1 MRSKKELA
9 VYLSKLLPLES
20 HNLFLEQYSTPS
32 ELAAE
37 LVAEL
42 AAELPAEPPL
52 EPREDL
58 FFLLLAEAA
67 LAVRLA
73 SL

>member
-1 MRSKKELA
+1 MSATTIPAQAPDTFEAIK
-9 VYLSKLLPLES
+9 
-20 HNLFLEQYSTPS
+20 
-32 ELAAE
+32 AE

-58 FFLLLAEAA
+58 FFLLVAEAA